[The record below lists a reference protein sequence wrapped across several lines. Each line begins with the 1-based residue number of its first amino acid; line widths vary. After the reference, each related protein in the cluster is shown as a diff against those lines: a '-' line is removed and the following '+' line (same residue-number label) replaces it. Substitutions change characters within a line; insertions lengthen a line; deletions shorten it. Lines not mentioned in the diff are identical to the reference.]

1 MSKCGTNAGYQKH
14 CVDKTKKCQPCKDA
28 HQIYLNQYK
37 AKNKESLLEKR
48 KINYIKN
55 AEKNRTDRKLYYNA
69 NSEKEKQ
76 YQRQHKKENP
86 HLKRESERRRRAK
99 RFENGFEIYKE
110 SSVLKLYGSNCHICL
125 GPIDL
130 LAPRQPGLNGWE
142 MGLHIDHVMPLS
154 KGGPD
159 TLENVRPAHGAC
171 NVKKHANPLSK

>member
-1 MSKCGTNAGYQKH
+1 MNKCGTNAGYQKH
-14 CVDKTKKCQPCKDA
+14 CLEKTIKCQDCKDA
-28 HQIYLNQYK
+28 HSEYVKKY
-37 AKNKESLLEKR
+37 
-48 KINYIKN
+48 YIKN
-55 AEKNRTDRKLYYNA
+55 STKLKTNRKEKYLENLEY
-69 NSEKEKQ
+69 EKEYVRQ
-76 YQRQHKKENP
+76 WRLNNLEYNRSYQRQHKKENP

-99 RFENGFEIYKE
+99 RFENGFEMYKE
-110 SSVLKLYGSNCHICL
+110 SSVLELYGSNCHICL

-159 TLENVRPAHGAC
+159 NLENVRPAHGAC